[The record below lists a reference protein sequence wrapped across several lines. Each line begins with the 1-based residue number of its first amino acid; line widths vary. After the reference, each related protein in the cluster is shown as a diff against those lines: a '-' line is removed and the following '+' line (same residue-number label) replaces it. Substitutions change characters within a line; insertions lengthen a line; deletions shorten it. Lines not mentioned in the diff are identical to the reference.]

1 MQMDPSFLALA
12 ILAAAFGFAY
22 LGLRA
27 HQIRV
32 QHREHLAALDKGV
45 DIKPILLTASPAFG
59 HRVYLLRGLVWLFAG
74 GALLAA
80 LTVIAPFWDTT
91 DDPGHKLEFKL
102 MRARSLK
109 DMGATEAQLSAM
121 ENEIERAGHS
131 RPNPR
136 LIGLIGLIPMFTG
149 FAYLVFYALE
159 EKRMRRLPPA

>member
-1 MQMDPSFLALA
+1 MLLMAL
-12 ILAAAFGFAY
+12 FGFTY

-27 HQIRV
+27 HQIRM
-32 QHREHLAALDKGV
+32 QHRERLAALDKGV
-45 DIKPILLTASPAFG
+45 DIKPILLNAVPAFG

-74 GALLAA
+74 AALLAS
-80 LTVIAPFWDTT
+80 LTVIAPFWDKT
-91 DDPGHKLEFKL
+91 DDPRHKLEFKL
-102 MRARSLK
+102 MRARNLK

-121 ENEIERAGHS
+121 EAEIERAGRD

-136 LIGLIGLIPMFTG
+136 LIGLVGLVPMFTG